1 MNTQF
6 KHKKSD
12 LVVQYLGPIEY
23 ISDDNADNLSWRW
36 LPKYEWLVQ
45 LYMIDERR
53 HFVMPLLEFINTYEP
68 ITKPVDDIFEAVKN
82 NIKQENEGHTEDIHT
97 LHSGESEID
106 SERPA
111 E

>member
-12 LVVQYLGPIEY
+12 LTVQYLGPIEY
-23 ISDDNADNLSWRW
+23 ISDDNAD
-36 LPKYEWLVQ
+36 EWLVQ

-68 ITKPVDDIFEAVKN
+68 ITKPVDDILEAVKN

-106 SERPA
+106 TRKSHEGV
-111 E
+111 